1 MALIISRVTVNW
13 GNAFR
18 GFVPSKELFASGS
31 LYTCMCIPYFSV
43 RLLIVVSAVGIVGA
57 TVMPHS
63 LFLGSHLATQDRL
76 AKDSERDLPKFSET
90 LSSHRM
96 LRSIRY
102 IFSWRRLFSIS
113 RSDETRYPPNV
124 LTHADRENNKLG
136 FVKSHIYHG
145 MVDVAA
151 SLMTFAVI
159 INSL

>member
-1 MALIISRVTVNW
+1 MHFADL
-13 GNAFR
+13 FR
-18 GFVPSKELFASGS
+18 PKNFSQAVLSIPVCI
-31 LYTCMCIPYFSV
+31 LYLSI

-76 AKDSERDLPKFSET
+76 ANPERDLPKFSET
-90 LSSHRM
+90 SSSHQMTLYQRR
-96 LRSIRY
+96 LRYIRY

-113 RSDETRYPPNV
+113 HSDETGYPPNV

>member
-1 MALIISRVTVNW
+1 M
-13 GNAFR
+13 
-18 GFVPSKELFASGS
+18 LFADLFRPKSFLQVVLS
-31 LYTCMCIPYFSV
+31 IPVCTPYLSV
-43 RLLIVVSAVGIVGA
+43 RLLALIVVLAVGIVGA

-76 AKDSERDLPKFSET
+76 AKDSERDLSRFSQTSSSHQMT
-90 LSSHRM
+90 LSQRM

-113 RSDETRYPPNV
+113 RSDETSYPPGV

-151 SLMTFAVI
+151 SLMSVAVI